1 MFSSIYLN
9 QYWATHQQQLLLK
22 ACLLD
27 QPQSLNAYN
36 QWIDQVNIDL
46 LDHESNQLLG
56 LLYQN
61 LIKQQIDSKHL
72 GRLKGI
78 NRYQWTKNQLIISQ
92 FEQIYNQF
100 KEHNIDFLCLD
111 DLAILSHYY
120 ENNGSKFIHNL
131 SLLIRPNNLGTIE
144 KILINLGWQI
154 ETKPI
159 NSRSQ
164 FSNLWFKNDKNQG
177 LVCKSSLFIAQPQE
191 YTDNQIW
198 EKAIAQQIGRSHT
211 KILSAI
217 DTFLLLCLQA
227 NQKDRL
233 SITKIA
239 DIMMLLN
246 KANIDWV
253 ELVTKTQRYRLIL
266 PVRNMLSFINN
277 ILEVTLPEWLLPSLY
292 EMPISDYELLNYRIP
307 ALARGLKL
315 KSLFLKTK
323 QIL

>member
-56 LLYQN
+56 LLYRN
-61 LIKQQIDSKHL
+61 LIQQQINSEHL

-120 ENNGSKFIHNL
+120 ENNGSKFIQNL
-131 SLLIRPNNLGTIE
+131 SLLICPNNLGTIE

-198 EKAIAQQIGRSHT
+198 EKAITQEIGRSHS
-211 KILSAI
+211 KILSTI

-227 NQKDRL
+227 NHSERL

-277 ILEVTLPEWLLPSLY
+277 ILEVTFPDWLLPSLY

-315 KSLFLKTK
+315 KSLFLKAK
-323 QIL
+323 QIF